1 MDNTLLSGKDLS
13 FLELIISRCGYLVSV
28 PELKDL
34 FNDLSDV
41 DLHQRIKLLV
51 RRGWLVRIKQGYYSV
66 ANLESHNFSTIS
78 PLVISRVFVPASYI
92 SFEYALNY
100 YGYFDQMPNMVTAVT
115 SQKSKR
121 YFFQGTTYYFVK
133 AKQNMMTGYRKISVD
148 GKEVWIADLEKALLD
163 FLNFRKD
170 VYTIDLVLEKF
181 IEARDVINSV
191 RLTDYAA
198 LYSVSTQRRL
208 GYLMDISNLDS
219 DSLHKQVLKA
229 AGYAK
234 LTKDSKQF
242 NAKWRIYYENR
253 FTKQEP
259 AFGN

>member
-1 MDNTLLSGKDLS
+1 MDNTILSRKDLS
-13 FLELIISRCGYLVSV
+13 FLELIIARHGYLVSV
-28 PELKDL
+28 SELKKL
-34 FNDLSDV
+34 FNDLSDA
-41 DLHQRIKLLV
+41 DLHQRIKMLV
-51 RRGWLVRIKQGYYSV
+51 KRGWLIRIKQGYYSV
-66 ANLESHNFSTIS
+66 ANLESHNFSNIS
-78 PLVISRVFVPASYI
+78 PLVVSRIFVPVSYI
-92 SFEYALNY
+92 SFEYALHY
-100 YGYFDQMPNMVTAVT
+100 DGFFDQMPNMVTAVT

-133 AKQNMMTGYRKISVD
+133 AKPNMMTGYREISVD

-163 FLNFRKD
+163 FLYFRKD
-170 VYTIDLVLEKF
+170 AYTIDLVLEK
-181 IEARDVINSV
+181 IKETRDVISTGK
-191 RLTDYAA
+191 LTEYAA

-208 GYLMDISNLDS
+208 GYLMDICHLDS

-253 FTKQEP
+253 
-259 AFGN
+259 